1 MFTESI
7 SSLAR
12 SQPKWAAPGWLCVGS
27 TGDRVTKSTPSS
39 AAMTNSSAS
48 WQDAA
53 KREAARR
60 GGGTAPTPGEDPC
73 RSGAPAANDA
83 SAAHPSSHLFR
94 NCLPVKCHPT
104 PQPITH
110 PTSPAPASQS
120 NATPTPAIPAAH
132 PLSASSERPPLT
144 QPAPPQPVLVTNC
157 PTTASGAAAPNESQ
171 PPGNVADP
179 QKAPVH

>member
-1 MFTESI
+1 
-7 SSLAR
+7 
-12 SQPKWAAPGWLCVGS
+12 
-27 TGDRVTKSTPSS
+27 KSTPSS

-83 SAAHPSSHLFR
+83 SAAHRSSHIFR
-94 NCLPVKCHPT
+94 NCLPVKCH
-104 PQPITH
+104 
-110 PTSPAPASQS
+110 
-120 NATPTPAIPAAH
+120 PTPAIPAAH
-132 PLSASSERPPLT
+132 PLSASTESPPRT
-144 QPAPPQPVLVTNC
+144 APAPAQPVHGTHC

-171 PPGNVADP
+171 PPGHAADP
-179 QKAPVH
+179 QKAPAHRSCQG